1 MSVQVAPSVLSA
13 DFGKLAEEV
22 EMAADAGAE
31 LLHLDIMDGHFV
43 PNITFGPMIVKA
55 IRNLTDLSLD
65 THLMISDPD
74 KYLDNFIDAGA
85 DTLYSHLEA
94 FEPSDR
100 HERMTAIIDRLE
112 VTGVACGIA
121 VNPDTPA
128 EWIYPYLGKI
138 ENVLIMTVYPGF
150 GGQELISECLDK
162 IALLKEEAGRLGT
175 EITIGVDGGVNL
187 VTATQ
192 VVEAGADILVAGSA
206 VFHAPEPSQV
216 IRQLR
221 NI

>member
-1 MSVQVAPSVLSA
+1 MSVKVAPSVLSA

-22 EMAADAGAE
+22 KMAAGAGAE
-31 LLHLDIMDGHFV
+31 LLHLDVMDGHFV

-55 IRNLTDLSLD
+55 IRNLTDLPLD
-65 THLMISDPD
+65 THLMITDPD

-85 DTLYSHLEA
+85 DILYSHLEA

-100 HERMTAIIDRLE
+100 HERMAAILNRLE
-112 VTGVACGIA
+112 DAGVARGIA

-128 EWIYPYLGKI
+128 EWVYPYLSQL

-150 GGQELISECLDK
+150 GGQELIVECLDK
-162 IALLKEEAGRLGT
+162 IALLKEEAGKLGT

-187 VTATQ
+187 DTATL

-206 VFHAPEPSQV
+206 VFNAPEPSHI
-216 IRQLR
+216 IRQLL

>member
-31 LLHLDIMDGHFV
+31 LLHLDVMDGHFV

-65 THLMISDPD
+65 THLMIKDPD

-94 FEPSDR
+94 FDSSDR

-112 VTGVACGIA
+112 ATEVACGIA

-128 EWIYPYLGKI
+128 DWIYPYLGKL

-150 GGQELISECLDK
+150 GGQKLIVECLDK
-162 IALLKEEAGRLGT
+162 IALLKKEAGRLGS

-187 VTATQ
+187 DTAKL
-192 VVEAGADILVAGSA
+192 VVDAGADILVAGSA
-206 VFHAPEPSQV
+206 VFNAPEPSRV
-216 IRQLR
+216 ISQLR

>member
-1 MSVQVAPSVLSA
+1 MSVKVAPSVLSA

-22 EMAADAGAE
+22 EMAAGAGAD
-31 LLHLDIMDGHFV
+31 LLHLDVMDGHFV

-55 IRNLTDLSLD
+55 IRSLTDLPLD
-65 THLMISDPD
+65 THLMITDPD

-100 HERMTAIIDRLE
+100 HERMAAILIRLE
-112 VTGVACGIA
+112 DAGVARGIA
-121 VNPDTPA
+121 LNPDTPA
-128 EWIYPYLGKI
+128 EWIYPYLGQL

-150 GGQELISECLDK
+150 GGQELITECLDK

-187 VTATQ
+187 DTAAQ

-206 VFHAPEPSQV
+206 VFNAPEPSHV

>member
-1 MSVQVAPSVLSA
+1 MSVKVAPSVLSA

-22 EMAADAGAE
+22 EMAAGAGAE
-31 LLHLDIMDGHFV
+31 LLHLDVMDGHFV
-43 PNITFGPMIVKA
+43 PNLTFGPIIVKA
-55 IRNLTDLSLD
+55 IRSLTVLPLE
-65 THLMISDPD
+65 THLMITDPD

-85 DTLYSHLEA
+85 DTIYSHLEA
-94 FEPSDR
+94 FEPSNR
-100 HERMTAIIDRLE
+100 HERATAILNRLE
-112 VTGVACGIA
+112 DAGVARGIA

-128 EWIYPYLGKI
+128 EWIYPYLGQL

-150 GGQELISECLDK
+150 GGQEFIAECLDK

-187 VTATQ
+187 DTAIL

-206 VFHAPEPSQV
+206 VFHAPDPSHV
-216 IRQLR
+216 ISQLR